1 MQNKKTRVLVA
12 VVVMAMVFSGL
23 AAFSGMASAT
33 GSGPWT
39 ATFTETNLPIGQ
51 VWYVNITGV
60 TTSGPITV
68 TATTGHNVTFTFPN
82 GTYSYTIV
90 SGTKEYKPSPASGSV
105 TIAGANVATAVSFS
119 MVSYTVAFKET
130 GLTAGYTWDVIFN
143 NLNQT
148 STTAYDNFTF
158 QTNGT
163 YAYTVSAKNFIADPA
178 SGTVTVKGKEAYENV
193 TFTPQQTYSYLFSA
207 TGLAKNATYQVT
219 MVSSSRIYASPLT
232 LSQDDANVSGLI
244 NGTYTL
250 TVTASP
256 PAGVSR
262 DYSAVIWSGTP
273 ATVAVSGKQASVQ
286 ALSFEEQFRVS
297 VTETGLPVGT
307 SWSLTFNSVVT
318 TSTSST
324 MSFNELNGSYSYSVG
339 AVNGYLPNPV
349 SSSVTVSGANITVG
363 IAFSQSG
370 VTYPV
375 TFTEHGLPAST
386 SWSLILGQF
395 PGTSTSTTLTI
406 NVVNGTYSWLNVT
419 DGNSHYYAAYPNA
432 TGTLVVAGKA
442 VSENITFHYGYTVTF
457 VPKNLI
463 AYVPW
468 SITYNGSL
476 ISAKTNSNI
485 TFTIDNG
492 SNYKFFVGFPTPD
505 WSATPSTGYVNV
517 SGANEVFKLNMT
529 KLYFPLTFTETGL
542 PSGTLF
548 SVVVNGT
555 TYSSANG
562 SIVLK
567 VHNGTISYSVGSITD
582 YTMAPASGSFAMP
595 YSAKTISIAFTS
607 TVKSGTGIGGSGIST
622 TGIVTFLQSIT
633 GEVTVIVIAVL
644 IIAGIAAFEM
654 KGGKKE
660 KKTKKKKSKKTFV

>member
-1 MQNKKTRVLVA
+1 MQNKKTRILVA
-12 VVVMAMVFSGL
+12 IVVMAMVFSGL

-33 GSGPWT
+33 GTGPWT
-39 ATFTETNLPIGQ
+39 STFTETNLPIGQ

-158 QTNGT
+158 QVNGT
-163 YAYTVSAKNFIADPA
+163 YAYTVSAKNFVANPA
-178 SGTVTVKGKEAYENV
+178 SGTITVKGKEAYENV

-375 TFTEHGLPAST
+375 T
-386 SWSLILGQF
+386 
-395 PGTSTSTTLTI
+395 
-406 NVVNGTYSWLNVT
+406 VRV
-419 DGNSHYYAAYPNA
+419 
-432 TGTLVVAGKA
+432 
-442 VSENITFHYGYTVTF
+442 
-457 VPKNLI
+457 
-463 AYVPW
+463 
-468 SITYNGSL
+468 
-476 ISAKTNSNI
+476 
-485 TFTIDNG
+485 
-492 SNYKFFVGFPTPD
+492 
-505 WSATPSTGYVNV
+505 
-517 SGANEVFKLNMT
+517 
-529 KLYFPLTFTETGL
+529 
-542 PSGTLF
+542 
-548 SVVVNGT
+548 
-555 TYSSANG
+555 
-562 SIVLK
+562 
-567 VHNGTISYSVGSITD
+567 
-582 YTMAPASGSFAMP
+582 
-595 YSAKTISIAFTS
+595 
-607 TVKSGTGIGGSGIST
+607 
-622 TGIVTFLQSIT
+622 
-633 GEVTVIVIAVL
+633 
-644 IIAGIAAFEM
+644 
-654 KGGKKE
+654 
-660 KKTKKKKSKKTFV
+660 